1 MAVSP
6 YGLAAGQNRPE
17 KEDLH
22 HELLKGE
29 LYLSVFANL
38 ESSYELEYSIEID
51 ESLVRNNFGSQK
63 EIDQG
68 EPFVGLQKKEI
79 DSDRFFFRTWW
90 TTE

>member
-1 MAVSP
+1 MGSQLDKIV
-6 YGLAAGQNRPE
+6 LR

-38 ESSYELEYSIEID
+38 ESSYELEYSIEMD

-63 EIDQG
+63 EIFQG

-79 DSDRFFFRTWW
+79 DSDRFFFRPWW